1 MLTILQVFVCLAPDT
16 VPITTSWWGKD
27 PGVSEMGV
35 VPDSDIL
42 VWAES
47 LLATPTVASGRA
59 PTTLTLPYLT
69 LSPVL

>member
-1 MLTILQVFVCLAPDT
+1 MMLVILQVFVCPDT
-16 VPITTSWWGKD
+16 VPITTWLGKD
-27 PGVSEMGV
+27 PRVLEMGV

-47 LLATPTVASGRA
+47 LLATPTVVLGHA
-59 PTTLTLPYLT
+59 PTALTPLYLT